1 MGLQLEGTAHHDG
14 QVWRQ
19 KCDTVAHNVYMS
31 LCACMCVCACIHVSV
46 RASVYLS
53 LCMFA
58 CIYVSLSVFICMSP
72 CAPPPPPPR
81 LLQSLYLFLSFS
93 PCASACVSESVWYV
107 AYALC
112 ISILGVESDRAIS
125 LDGVT
130 QGPQATLT
138 VLSKQGGERRSFPR
152 RPCSAGDAL
161 LPSIL
166 PSSWKSKAVVAHYTI
181 FNLSYLIFF

>member
-1 MGLQLEGTAHHDG
+1 MYVCVCLYP
-14 QVWRQ
+14 
-19 KCDTVAHNVYMS
+19 CI
-31 LCACMCVCACIHVSV
+31 CACLCI
-46 RASVYLS
+46 
-53 LCMFA
+53 
-58 CIYVSLSVFICMSP
+58 SLSVYVCLYLCLSECVHLHVSMCS
-72 CAPPPPPPR
+72 PPPPPR

>member
-1 MGLQLEGTAHHDG
+1 MYVCVCLYP
-14 QVWRQ
+14 
-19 KCDTVAHNVYMS
+19 CI
-31 LCACMCVCACIHVSV
+31 CACLCI
-46 RASVYLS
+46 
-53 LCMFA
+53 
-58 CIYVSLSVFICMSP
+58 SLSVYVCLYLCLSECVHLHVSMCSP
-72 CAPPPPPPR
+72 PC

-93 PCASACVSESVWYV
+93 PRASACVSESVRYV

-112 ISILGVESDRAIS
+112 ISIPGVDSDRAIS

-161 LPSIL
+161 LSSIL
-166 PSSWKSKAVVAHYTI
+166 PSSWKSKAVVTHYTI
-181 FNLSYLIFF
+181 FNLSCLIFFNLLTAPQD

>member
-1 MGLQLEGTAHHDG
+1 MYVCVCLYP
-14 QVWRQ
+14 
-19 KCDTVAHNVYMS
+19 CI
-31 LCACMCVCACIHVSV
+31 CACLCI
-46 RASVYLS
+46 
-53 LCMFA
+53 
-58 CIYVSLSVFICMSP
+58 SLSVYVCLYLCLSECVHLHVSMCS
-72 CAPPPPPPR
+72 PPPPR

-93 PCASACVSESVWYV
+93 PRASACVSESVRYV

-112 ISILGVESDRAIS
+112 ISILGVDSDRAIS

-138 VLSKQGGERRSFPR
+138 VLSKQGGERRSFPH

-161 LPSIL
+161 LSSIL

-181 FNLSYLIFF
+181 FNLSCLIFFF